1 MSESEYAYE
10 TKESVKRAKSKMS
23 QSPESVT
30 GTQTTPEEASAE
42 LTLQDLLAVKSIID
56 ISSQRGAFKPNEMVA
71 VGTIYNKLEKF
82 LMLAQKNQGQ

>member
-1 MSESEYAYE
+1 MSESEYTYE
-10 TKESVKRAKSKMS
+10 TKESTKRTKAKAPQS
-23 QSPESVT
+23 QETVSPAQSV
-30 GTQTTPEEASAE
+30 PEEASAE

-82 LMLAQKNQGQ
+82 LSLAQKNQG